1 MKLLSLVSAAALFAS
16 GAVLATPAATTEQA
30 PSFSEAA
37 NAYFK
42 TTQAQNTF
50 EQGVVLGLRNSLSNG
65 QPSKSIDNLTRK
77 LAEKYFS
84 WQPVEQKFVK
94 LMQQQLSTED
104 LKKATDFY
112 QSRAGQKMVQLE
124 PTLNKTSV
132 QYIQRSLKDHAR
144 DIEAAINHV
153 QFQTLLQQAKAKNA
167 NALTQATLGE
177 VYLKGIGTEASP
189 KKALPWIKKAAKR
202 GNPMA
207 QSELAKMYDL
217 GIGIKANPTRAVI
230 WYHRAANQGDAN
242 AMYQIARHFASG
254 AGVPK
259 NPQKAAQWYQD
270 SAMRSNICGKYNTGI
285 NYMNGTGFKKDPT
298 LAKAWLSS
306 FAEVAYFTLNPHAK
320 LPKIYAISKAY
331 ADFEVDDHGDAAA
344 LMQAKLSKDQAE
356 AISNLQQNA
365 HKICA

>member
-1 MKLLSLVSAAALFAS
+1 MKLLSLVSTAAILAS
-16 GAVLATPAATTEQA
+16 STALATPASTAEQT

-37 NAYFK
+37 SAYFK
-42 TTQAQNTF
+42 TTKAQNTF

-65 QPSKSIDNLTRK
+65 QPSQSIDTLTSK

-84 WQPVEQKFVK
+84 WQPVEQKFIK
-94 LMQQQLSTED
+94 LMQQQLSADD

-112 QSRAGQKMVQLE
+112 QSKAGQKMVQLE
-124 PTLNKTSV
+124 PSLNKTSV

-144 DIEAAINHV
+144 DIESAINHV

-167 NALTQATLGE
+167 SALTQATLGE

-189 KKALPWIKKAAKR
+189 KKALPWLKKAAKR

-217 GIGIKANPTRAVI
+217 GVGVKPNPTRAVI

-254 AGVPK
+254 SGVPK
-259 NPQKAAQWYQD
+259 NPEKAAQWYQD

-285 NYMNGTGFKKDPT
+285 NYMDGKGFKKNPT

-320 LPKIYAISKAY
+320 LKKIYAISQAY
-331 ADFEVDDHGDAAA
+331 ANFEVDDHGKTAA
-344 LMQAKLSKDQAE
+344 LAQSDISKEQAE
-356 AISNLQQNA
+356 AVSNLQQNA